1 MACATCTI
9 MVFKVKKP
17 PDRPLWNA
25 FGESDDGFFIWNY
38 YPAYYTAHSSPIGDM
53 AGAYSTTQAFCCV
66 ETSFSTQ
73 LSALPGIAAKVN
85 AGGSDLPSALR
96 TSRARLNDVV
106 DGRQWTSIFIKTN
119 VFVAGRTNCDM
130 VGSFLLVIAFCCVE
144 NTLLTNLS
152 ALTGIAAKVDAIG
165 RDLTDPLM
173 TSPLNIDGLTPAAI
187 VNYSNY
193 LAYGDAT
200 CAVTFLILL
209 HLSTAWI
216 NNLTNQSARHW
227 VLQQKEVDECGVF
240 MAPRYPRAMSTG
252 CC

>member
-1 MACATCTI
+1 

-25 FGESDDGFFIWNY
+25 FGESDDEFFIWNY
-38 YPAYYTAHSSPIGDM
+38 YPAFYTAHSSPIGDM
-53 AGAYSTTQAFCCV
+53 AGSYSTTQAFCCV
-66 ETSFSTQ
+66 ETPFSTQ
-73 LSALPGIAAKVN
+73 PSALRGIAAKVN

-96 TSRARLNDVV
+96 TSGARLNDVV

-173 TSPLNIDGLTPAAI
+173 TSPVNIDGLTPAAI

-227 VLQQKEVDECGVF
+227 VLQQKEVDGSGVF

>member
-1 MACATCTI
+1 MLVNPTFP
-9 MVFKVKKP
+9 VHSGLLE
-17 PDRPLWNA
+17 PDSN
-25 FGESDDGFFIWNY
+25 G
-38 YPAYYTAHSSPIGDM
+38 
-53 AGAYSTTQAFCCV
+53 V
-66 ETSFSTQ
+66 
-73 LSALPGIAAKVN
+73 V
-85 AGGSDLPSALR
+85 GGH
-96 TSRARLNDVV
+96 
-106 DGRQWTSIFIKTN
+106 QWEAICIKAN

-144 NTLLTNLS
+144 KTLLTNLS
-152 ALTGIAAKVDAIG
+152 ALTGIAAKVDAIRG
-165 RDLTDPLM
+165 DPTYLLM
-173 TSPLNIDGLTPAAI
+173 ESPLNTDGLTSVPI
-187 VNYSNY
+187 VNHSNY